1 MLRSAVGAFARDQ
14 GDLVAACRRRG
25 AELRV
30 VHHTLRVVPRK
41 THLKVLGAVMSA
53 LGAPPVRPGLART
66 MRWNREAAHTGAHF
80 ADMTA
85 IFATTSGA

>member
-14 GDLVAACRRRG
+14 GDLVAACRRR

-30 VHHTLRVVPRK
+30 VHHTLRVVRHK

-53 LGAPPVRPGLART
+53 PGAAPVRPRLART
-66 MRWNREAAHTGAHF
+66 KRWNREAAHTGAHF

-85 IFATTSGA
+85 IFATTSCA